1 MSAAQHK
8 YDLLTVAPRE
18 GEFSGFTEALK
29 FAMGSSDLIQGR
41 SPVAVMPKETKDQGH
56 CGVEPVCAGAWS
68 EAGLPADLLGAP
80 GAGRRTLL

>member
-1 MSAAQHK
+1 MSAAQYK

-41 SPVAVMPKETKDQGH
+41 
-56 CGVEPVCAGAWS
+56 C
-68 EAGLPADLLGAP
+68 P
-80 GAGRRTLL
+80 GALRVIAITVLIIEFCDCLD